1 MLSCRNPHELMRTH
15 EVLDILEVS
24 KLILNAC
31 LLRRSSS
38 KPLCFER
45 SDFPET
51 DPERD
56 RCFITIRREG
66 DKIVRGEIPQ
76 GYFGDLETEY
86 LKRNGDYVAARN
98 ETYGER

>member
-1 MLSCRNPHELMRTH
+1 MSKPILS
-15 EVLDILEVS
+15 
-24 KLILNAC
+24 AC
-31 LLRRSSS
+31 LPRQSSS
-38 KPLCFER
+38 KPLGGER
-45 SDFPET
+45 GDFPET

-66 DKIVRGEIPQ
+66 DRIVRGEVPQ

-98 ETYGER
+98 ETYGEQ